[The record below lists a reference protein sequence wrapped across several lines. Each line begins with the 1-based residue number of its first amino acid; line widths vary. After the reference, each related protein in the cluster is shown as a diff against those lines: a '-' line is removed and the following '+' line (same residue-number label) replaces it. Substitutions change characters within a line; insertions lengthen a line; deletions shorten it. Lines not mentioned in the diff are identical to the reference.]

1 MACLQAKTGVAA
13 TLSLASPA
21 EEGESSKPPRPRSMP
36 ENKGPASQSTSVSK
50 RERAAALRSKAPPK
64 PKQRPRPKL
73 IRHHSSGP
81 ISGES
86 EMLGKTL
93 AGRYQVEGVL
103 GRGTMGVVY
112 RCRHLVLDRSVAIKI
127 LKPDLAQEEEVLQ
140 RFMIEAKAAS
150 SIGSKHIVN
159 VLDFGRLAD
168 GSSYLVMEQ
177 LNGQT
182 LGDLL
187 AASPLLPGEI
197 VLSIAL
203 QIAEGLEAAHAVGVV
218 HRDLKPDNVFLT
230 ETKPDEYFVTIVDF
244 GIAKVQASQNKLT
257 QQGTLV
263 GTPHYMSPEQA
274 TASPADHRSDIY
286 SLGVILFEMATGDVP
301 FDGETPVSVLTQ
313 HVHEKPPDLKAIL
326 PEGRVLPAGVA
337 PLIQKCLAKNPD
349 RRYQSM
355 ADLRADLTAV
365 MRGSEPEI
373 TIEPEPELEPP
384 PTSQPGRGRPL
395 FFVAI
400 VLAVL
405 LGAGWGTREYL
416 TRASAPPTI
425 VTVRA
430 PEPKVQPPVAP
441 PQHEPEGTKV
451 VLMAFPADSHVY
463 KGDEDLGII
472 PVNVY
477 VKDGEKLELLV
488 KRPGYWPRRLVVDG
502 KRDRI
507 VVGLKKYDSPA
518 NAADN
523 ADTEKGTRELGPA
536 TLDKDFP
543 LEAPIE
549 ADTAIPTTSPEKA
562 ASSQAAAESAE
573 ATPAAPTP
581 KARSTP

>member
-1 MACLQAKTGVAA
+1 M
-13 TLSLASPA
+13 S
-21 EEGESSKPPRPRSMP
+21 
-36 ENKGPASQSTSVSK
+36 ENKGPASEPSSVS
-50 RERAAALRSKAPPK
+50 ERRRAGALSSKAPAK
-64 PKQRPRPKL
+64 PKQRPRPQL
-73 IRHHSSGP
+73 LRHHATGP
-81 ISGES
+81 DSGEN
-86 EMLGKTL
+86 EMLGRTL

-112 RCRHLVLDRSVAIKI
+112 SCRHLVLDRSVAIKI

-150 SIGSKHIVN
+150 SIGSKHIVS

-177 LNGQT
+177 LRGQT

-187 AASPLLPGEI
+187 AASPLLPSEI

-230 ETKPDEYFVTIVDF
+230 ETKPDEYFVTILDF

-274 TASPADHRSDIY
+274 TAGSADHRSDIY

-313 HVHEKPPDLKAIL
+313 HVHEKPPDLKSVL
-326 PEGRVLPAGVA
+326 PQGRVLPPGVA
-337 PLIQKCLAKNPD
+337 ELIRKCLAKHPD
-349 RRYQSM
+349 RRSQSM
-355 ADLRADLTAV
+355 GDLRADLNTV
-365 MRGSEPEI
+365 ISGSAPEIIIEAEPE
-373 TIEPEPELEPP
+373 TLPP
-384 PTSQPGRGRPL
+384 PSAHTGGGLRTL
-395 FFVAI
+395 FFVALI
-400 VLAVL
+400 LAVL
-405 LGAGWGTREYL
+405 LGAAWGTREYL
-416 TRASAPPTI
+416 AGASGPPTI

-430 PEPKVQPPVAP
+430 PEPRAVPVSAP
-441 PQHEPEGTKV
+441 PQAEPEGTKV
-451 VLMAFPADSHVY
+451 VLMAFPADAHVFQ
-463 KGDEDLGII
+463 GDKDLGII

-477 VKDGEKLELLV
+477 VKEGEKLELLV

-502 KRDRI
+502 KPDRI
-507 VVGLKKYDSPA
+507 VVGLKKYPFRSQSP
-518 NAADN
+518 
-523 ADTEKGTRELGPA
+523 DTDGPDAGVVAEPEPA
-536 TLDKDFP
+536 TVDKDSP
-543 LEAPIE
+543 LEAPLE
-549 ADTAIPTTSPEKA
+549 TDTELPPGVADKPVPNKV
-562 ASSQAAAESAE
+562 SAE
-573 ATPAAPTP
+573 AERPEAAPATPAQKPGAH
-581 KARSTP
+581 

>member
-1 MACLQAKTGVAA
+1 M
-13 TLSLASPA
+13 
-21 EEGESSKPPRPRSMP
+21 
-36 ENKGPASQSTSVSK
+36 
-50 RERAAALRSKAPPK
+50 RAKAPPK
-64 PKQRPRPKL
+64 PKERPRPKL
-73 IRHHSSGP
+73 LRHHATGP
-81 ISGES
+81 DSGEN
-86 EMLGKTL
+86 EMLGRTL

-187 AASPLLPGEI
+187 AASPLLPPTI

-230 ETKPDEYFVTIVDF
+230 ETKPDEYFVTILDF

-274 TASPADHRSDIY
+274 TAGPADHRSDIY

-301 FDGETPVSVLTQ
+301 FDGETPVAVLTQ
-313 HVHEKPPDLKAIL
+313 HVHEKPPDLKSVL
-326 PEGRVLPAGVA
+326 PPGRVLPAGVA

-355 ADLRADLTAV
+355 GDLRADLATV
-365 MRGSEPEI
+365 IRGSEPEI
-373 TIEPEPELEPP
+373 TIEPEPELDAPP
-384 PTSQPGRGRPL
+384 SSRPQGGGRTL
-395 FFVAI
+395 LYVAL

-416 TRASAPPTI
+416 ARSAAPPTI

-430 PEPKVQPPVAP
+430 PELPAP
-441 PQHEPEGTKV
+441 PAAAPTPQEPEGVKV
-451 VLMAFPADSHVY
+451 VLMAFPADAHVFHGE
-463 KGDEDLGII
+463 KDLGII
-472 PVNVY
+472 PVNVH
-477 VKDGEKLELLV
+477 VQEGEKLELLV

-507 VVGLKKYDSPA
+507 VVGLKKYDAPPPKD
-518 NAADN
+518 ADGK
-523 ADTEKGTRELGPA
+523 APGPGPA

-543 LEAPIE
+543 VE
-549 ADTAIPTTSPEKA
+549 
-562 ASSQAAAESAE
+562 AAAEAGT
-573 ATPAAPTP
+573 TPATGSVEKSAPSTTATDNERLEPPPAAAP
-581 KARSTP
+581 KQAP